1 MGEAH
6 GEVDSRT
13 TPDANWD
20 LIISSSS
27 PMNALGGCLTG
38 VALPVSI
45 ECFKT
50 FILPKSSGDLEKR
63 LSCFRSSK
71 SNLPFGSPS
80 SPLLDLSYNSWSDS
94 CRDFVLSV

>member
-1 MGEAH
+1 MGETH

-27 PMNALGGCLTG
+27 PINALGGCLTG
-38 VALPVSI
+38 MALPVSI

-50 FILPKSSGDLEKR
+50 VILPKSSGEKGYHA
-63 LSCFRSSK
+63 LGVAKVTC
-71 SNLPFGSPS
+71 
-80 SPLLDLSYNSWSDS
+80 LLVHHQ
-94 CRDFVLSV
+94 VLC